1 MIIQSKYTKIFNSKD
16 LTRQKYDE
24 LYNFAVLI
32 RSHKNTVSQYVN
44 GNLLHFLKYNKFQ
57 FLKEIR
63 ERFKGVIPSSFDAQ
77 LYTQVFTCYQNKF
90 DAIQHKLV
98 FEVVTFKGF
107 EFYKRD
113 TKTHK
118 KGDLKKVIIAKR
130 QTPLS
135 ICLTYLA
142 RYGNENTL
150 QYINS
155 NISKCDEKKRE
166 FYNNILRYRNKFGFE
181 RLYNLA
187 LSKRK
192 RIVKHYSEYL
202 IEFKSLTFS
211 GRCRKTRIID
221 YNHRFGS
228 VINSF
233 ISLSGIGRKSFDI
246 PVTFNKVCHGN
257 MKDYR
262 KKNPD
267 YEYTLTFDE
276 KKHRVNIHLCK
287 DGERYIPQV
296 NGSTVGIDVNCKHNL
311 FSLSD
316 ETTYDYDRKLVN
328 DFCKLSLEIDKL
340 KEKNKEYK
348 VGKRKQQKL
357 DTLKSKMIKSEQ
369 QLIAD
374 MCKTLQSQG
383 VGHIVME
390 DLNNG
395 FGKCYVKDKDNVDIN
410 YNRKVK
416 FLGLSSLKQEVE
428 HIARK
433 YDIAVSQ
440 EKLYKYVQTTF
451 DDARNNLR
459 YFKDK
464 VKHYEEQTK
473 MAYSLYSSVQ
483 ALKLCERIRK
493 MSDEELVDFYN
504 DVCMKRWDKKSY
516 CFIIIPIM
524 SYEDGRIDWFHTYRN
539 IKNVEC
545 LTEKNISDIN
555 NLVNTIK
562 PDTKYISYELLKG
575 YNNQFKKLDI
585 ENMINIIIEKETDIT
600 NEELI

>member
-1 MIIQSKYTKIFNSKD
+1 MIIQSKYTKIFHSKD

-32 RSHKNTVSQYVN
+32 RSHKNAVSQHVN
-44 GNLLHFLKYNKFQ
+44 DNLLHFLEYNKFQ
-57 FLKEIR
+57 FLKAMR
-63 ERFKGVIPSSFDAQ
+63 AYFKGVIPSSFDSQ

-90 DAIQHKLV
+90 DAIQRKLV
-98 FEVVTFKGF
+98 FETFAFKGF

-113 TKTHK
+113 TKNHK
-118 KGDLKKVIIAKR
+118 KGDLKKVIVEKK

-135 ICLTYLA
+135 NCLTYLA
-142 RYGNENTL
+142 RYGNENIID
-150 QYINS
+150 YINS
-155 NISKCDEKKRE
+155 NISNCDEKKCG
-166 FYNNILRYRNKFGFE
+166 FYNNILKCCDKYGFE

-192 RIVKHYSEYL
+192 RIAKQYSEHP

-221 YNHRFGS
+221 YNQRFGS
-228 VINSF
+228 KINSF
-233 ISLSGIGRKSFDI
+233 VSLSGLGRKSFDI
-246 PVTFNKVCHGN
+246 PVIFNKWWHGN

-267 YEYTLTFDE
+267 YEYTLTFNE
-276 KKHRVNIHLCK
+276 KYHQVNIHLCK

-296 NGSTVGIDVNCKHNL
+296 NGNTIGIDVNCKHNL

-340 KEKNKEYK
+340 KEKNKDYK

-369 QLIAD
+369 QLIAN
-374 MCKTLQSQG
+374 MCKALHSQG

-390 DLNNG
+390 NLDNG
-395 FGKCYVKDKDNVDIN
+395 FGKCYVKDKNNEDIN

-433 YDIAVSQ
+433 YDIAVSTVQASYTSKMCPICGCIEDENRPNQ
-440 EKLYKYVQTTF
+440 ETFECIECGHKDNADFNAAKNIRNRVLVTVLRESLLKQLGNGAFEPKKLKREKVKEVLLSFRRNLQENARSECIESGHTTF
-451 DDARNNLR
+451 D
-459 YFKDK
+459 
-464 VKHYEEQTK
+464 
-473 MAYSLYSSVQ
+473 
-483 ALKLCERIRK
+483 
-493 MSDEELVDFYN
+493 
-504 DVCMKRWDKKSY
+504 
-516 CFIIIPIM
+516 
-524 SYEDGRIDWFHTYRN
+524 
-539 IKNVEC
+539 
-545 LTEKNISDIN
+545 
-555 NLVNTIK
+555 
-562 PDTKYISYELLKG
+562 YI
-575 YNNQFKKLDI
+575 
-585 ENMINIIIEKETDIT
+585 
-600 NEELI
+600 

>member
-1 MIIQSKYTKIFNSKD
+1 MLIQSKYTKIFHSKD

-24 LYNFAVLI
+24 LYDFAVLI
-32 RSHKNTVSQYVN
+32 QNHKNTVSQYVN
-44 GNLLHFLKYNKFQ
+44 DNLLHFLEYNKFQ
-57 FLKEIR
+57 FIKEMR
-63 ERFKGVIPSSFDAQ
+63 EHFKDVIPSSFDAQ

-113 TKTHK
+113 TKKHK
-118 KGDLKKVIIAKR
+118 KGDLKKVIIDKR

-135 ICLTYLA
+135 NCLTYLA

-166 FYNNILRYRNKFGFE
+166 FYNNILRCCEKYGFE

-192 RIVKHYSEYL
+192 RIVKHYSEYP

-211 GRCRKTRIID
+211 GRCRKTKIID
-221 YNHRFGS
+221 YNYRFGS

-233 ISLSGIGRKSFDI
+233 ISLSGIGKKSFDV
-246 PVTFNKVCHGN
+246 PVTFYKVWHGN

-276 KKHRVNIHLCK
+276 KKHQVNIHLYK

-296 NGSTVGIDVNCKHNL
+296 NGKTIGIDVNCKHNL

-316 ETTYDYDRKLVN
+316 ETTYVYDRKLVN

-340 KEKNKEYK
+340 KEKNKGYK

-357 DTLKSKMIKSEQ
+357 NTLKSKMIKSEQ
-369 QLIAD
+369 QLIAN
-374 MCKTLQSQG
+374 MCKALQSQG

-390 DLNNG
+390 DLDNG
-395 FGKCYVKDKDNVDIN
+395 FGKCNIKDKDNEGIN

-433 YDIAVSQ
+433 YDIAVSTVQASYTSKMCPICGCIEDENRPNQ
-440 EKLYKYVQTTF
+440 ETFECIECGHKDNADFNAAKNIRNRVLVTVLRESLLKQLDNGAFEPKKLK
-451 DDARNNLR
+451 RE
-459 YFKDK
+459 K
-464 VKHYEEQTK
+464 VKEVLL
-473 MAYSLYSSVQ
+473 SF
-483 ALKLCERIRK
+483 R
-493 MSDEELVDFYN
+493 
-504 DVCMKRWDKKSY
+504 
-516 CFIIIPIM
+516 
-524 SYEDGRIDWFHTYRN
+524 RN
-539 IKNVEC
+539 
-545 LTEKNISDIN
+545 L
-555 NLVNTIK
+555 
-562 PDTKYISYELLKG
+562 
-575 YNNQFKKLDI
+575 Q
-585 ENMINIIIEKETDIT
+585 ETARS
-600 NEELI
+600 

>member
-1 MIIQSKYTKIFNSKD
+1 MIIQSKYTKIFHSNG

-24 LYNFAVLI
+24 LHDFAVLI
-32 RSHKNTVSQYVN
+32 QNHKNTVSQYVN
-44 GNLLHFLKYNKFQ
+44 DNLLYFLEYNKFHFLK
-57 FLKEIR
+57 EMR
-63 ERFKGVIPSSFDAQ
+63 EYFKDIIPSSFDTQ

-113 TKTHK
+113 TKKHK
-118 KGDLKKVIIAKR
+118 KGDLKKVVIDKR

-135 ICLTYLA
+135 NCITYLA

-166 FYNNILRYRNKFGFE
+166 FYCNILRCCTKFGFE
-181 RLYNLA
+181 RLYNIA
-187 LSKRK
+187 LSKRQ
-192 RIVKHYSEYL
+192 RIVKHYSEHP

-211 GRCRKTRIID
+211 GRCRKTKIID
-221 YNHRFGS
+221 YNNKFWS

-246 PVTFNKVCHGN
+246 PVSFNKGWHGN

-262 KKNPD
+262 KKTPD

-276 KKHRVNIHLCK
+276 KKHQVNIHLCK

-296 NGSTVGIDVNCKHNL
+296 NGNTVGIDVNCKHNL

-369 QLIAD
+369 HLIAD
-374 MCKTLQSQG
+374 MCKTLHSQG

-390 DLNNG
+390 DLDNG
-395 FGKCYVKDKDNVDIN
+395 FGKCYVKDKDNEDIN

-433 YDIAVSQ
+433 YDIAVSTVHASYTSKMCPICGCIEDENRPNQ
-440 EKLYKYVQTTF
+440 ETF
-451 DDARNNLR
+451 
-459 YFKDK
+459 KC
-464 VKHYEEQTK
+464 VECGYETN
-473 MAYSLYSSVQ
+473 A
-483 ALKLCERIRK
+483 
-493 MSDEELVDFYN
+493 DFN
-504 DVCMKRWDKKSY
+504 AAN
-516 CFIIIPIM
+516 
-524 SYEDGRIDWFHTYRN
+524 N
-539 IKNVEC
+539 IKNRVCEAV
-545 LTEKNISDIN
+545 LRNA
-555 NLVNTIK
+555 
-562 PDTKYISYELLKG
+562 LLKQLDNG
-575 YNNQFKKLDI
+575 AYEPKKLKREKVKEVLLSLRRSLQ
-585 ENMINIIIEKETDIT
+585 ENVGSECNKCSVTIFEYV
-600 NEELI
+600 

>member
-24 LYNFAVLI
+24 LYDFAVLI
-32 RSHKNTVSQYVN
+32 QSHKNTVSQYVN
-44 GNLLHFLKYNKFQ
+44 DNLLHFLEYNKFQ

-113 TKTHK
+113 TKKHK
-118 KGDLKKVIIAKR
+118 KGDLKKVIINKK
-130 QTPLS
+130 QTLLPN
-135 ICLTYLA
+135 CLTYLA
-142 RYGNENTL
+142 RYGNENTIN
-150 QYINS
+150 YISSHIN
-155 NISKCDEKKRE
+155 KCDEKKRE
-166 FYNNILRYRNKFGFE
+166 FYNNILRCCEKYGFE

-192 RIVKHYSEYL
+192 RIVKHYSEYP

-211 GRCRKTRIID
+211 GRCRKTKIID
-221 YNHRFGS
+221 YNSKFGS
-228 VINSF
+228 KINSF
-233 ISLSGIGRKSFDI
+233 ISLSGLGRKSFDI
-246 PVTFNKVCHGN
+246 PVTFNKGWHGN

-267 YEYTLTFDE
+267 YEYTITFNE
-276 KKHRVNIHLCK
+276 KEHQVNIHLCK

-296 NGSTVGIDVNCKHNL
+296 NGNTIGIDVNCKHNL

-328 DFCKLSLEIDKL
+328 DFCKLSLEIDKI

-357 DTLKSKMIKSEQ
+357 VTLKSKMIKSEQ

-374 MCKTLQSQG
+374 MCKTLHSQD

-390 DLNNG
+390 NLDNG
-395 FGKCYVKDKDNVDIN
+395 FGKCYIKDKDNKDIN

-433 YDIAVSQ
+433 YGIAVSTVQASYTSKMCPMCGCIEDENRPNQ
-440 EKLYKYVQTTF
+440 ETFECIECGYRDNADFNAAKNIRNRVLVTVLQESLLKQLDNGAFEPKKLRHEKVKEVLLSFRRNLQDNARSECRESRLTTF
-451 DDARNNLR
+451 D
-459 YFKDK
+459 Y
-464 VKHYEEQTK
+464 V
-473 MAYSLYSSVQ
+473 
-483 ALKLCERIRK
+483 
-493 MSDEELVDFYN
+493 
-504 DVCMKRWDKKSY
+504 
-516 CFIIIPIM
+516 
-524 SYEDGRIDWFHTYRN
+524 
-539 IKNVEC
+539 
-545 LTEKNISDIN
+545 
-555 NLVNTIK
+555 
-562 PDTKYISYELLKG
+562 
-575 YNNQFKKLDI
+575 
-585 ENMINIIIEKETDIT
+585 
-600 NEELI
+600 